1 MNKVL
6 WTLQGL
12 LGLFYALA
20 SGMPKLV
27 FLDQLPAAPI
37 PMPVPFVQFIG
48 VCEVLGGLGL
58 ILPGITRIQ
67 PGLTPLAAAGLVI
80 ITIGAVGY
88 NFLAGMPEAGVFAVV
103 MAVLVAFVGYGRWRL
118 IPHRARSDA
127 NGASGAY
134 AL

>member
-6 WTLQGL
+6 WTLQVL

-27 FLDQLPAAPI
+27 FLDQLPPAPI
-37 PMPVPFVQFIG
+37 PLPVPFVQFIG

-58 ILPGITRIQ
+58 ILPGLTRIQ

-80 ITIGAVGY
+80 ITIGATGY
-88 NFLAGMPEAGVFAVV
+88 NLLAGMPESAVFA
-103 MAVLVAFVGYGRWRL
+103 AVLAALVAFVGYGRWKRL
-118 IPHRARSDA
+118 PHYDRPSV
-127 NGASGAY
+127 GEASAY

>member
-6 WTLQGL
+6 WTLQVL
-12 LGLFYALA
+12 LGLFYALV

-27 FLDQLPAAPI
+27 FLDQLPPAPI
-37 PMPVPFVQFIG
+37 PLPVPFVQFIG

-58 ILPGITRIQ
+58 TLPGLTRIQ

-80 ITIGAVGY
+80 ITIGATGY
-88 NFLAGMPEAGVFAVV
+88 NLLAGMPESAVFA
-103 MAVLVAFVGYGRWRL
+103 AVIALLVAFVGYGRWKRL
-118 IPHRARSDA
+118 PHRARLSAGEA
-127 NGASGAY
+127 NAY